1 MLTSADKEA
10 ILHLP
15 YVFWDK
21 VGLMIELVEEAMISV
36 GLITGNLIVEETQL
50 CMEQKKYQTVS

>member
-1 MLTSADKEA
+1 MLTSADKET
-10 ILHLP
+10 ILHFP
-15 YVFWDK
+15 YEFWDK